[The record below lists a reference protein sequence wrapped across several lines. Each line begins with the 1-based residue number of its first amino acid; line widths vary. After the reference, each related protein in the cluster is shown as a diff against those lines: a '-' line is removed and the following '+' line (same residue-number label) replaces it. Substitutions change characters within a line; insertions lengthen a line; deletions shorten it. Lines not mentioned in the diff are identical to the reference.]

1 MATTD
6 NLKKGIS
13 FDKRTEDELREITKK
28 AGNNS
33 GRSRAL
39 KAIANKFGSYKVDK
53 DTLIKL
59 IGEEMVAQGYELT
72 YDEAM
77 LIAQYRRAIDKGDT
91 RAAEYLSKIKGE
103 MIIKTENVHDVDGS
117 LERLNGILRQK
128 DATTN
133 TDIE

>member
-1 MATTD
+1 MAYDDIKDKGFSNRTT
-6 NLKKGIS
+6 G
-13 FDKRTEDELREITKK
+13 EQQEIAKSGGQ
-28 AGNNS
+28 AS

-91 RAAEYLSKIKGE
+91 RAAEYLSKVKGE

-128 DATTN
+128 DATTD